1 MRVCMGMCM
10 CMYINIYCVYI
21 YCVYIYIYTFIIS
34 HICICIYT
42 DIYTYIIYLSLL
54 IFASVLC
61 TRILWLLSTNPE
73 KTLRKFYRRTEAHT
87 AGDPATNGRSFS
99 SSCART
105 AHTGAE
111 RAIAAGFQYHG
122 SKIGRVHRKQS
133 QGKTTFHQNFQKPK
147 VMVLSIRLF
156 WV

>member
-1 MRVCMGMCM
+1 M
-10 CMYINIYCVYI
+10 
-21 YCVYIYIYTFIIS
+21 YIYIYITYII
-34 HICICIYT
+34 CCT
-42 DIYTYIIYLSLL
+42 YTYIIYLSLL

-61 TRILWLLSTNPE
+61 TRIPWLLSTNPE
-73 KTLRKFYRRTEAHT
+73 KPLRKFYRRNEAHT
-87 AGDPATNGRSFS
+87 VGDPATNGRSFS

-133 QGKTTFHQNFQKPK
+133 REKPRFTKTFRNLK
-147 VMVLSIRLF
+147 
-156 WV
+156 